1 MVSLRTGVEPYGP
14 VQDTMFRALAVLR
27 FAVLA
32 NAIAIYVVRS
42 SGYDHP
48 RLGAGVMARRM

>member
-1 MVSLRTGVEPYGP
+1 MRTAVEPYGP

-32 NAIAIYVVRS
+32 NCVAIYVVRCFGLRPPTRS
-42 SGYDHP
+42 
-48 RLGAGVMARRM
+48 ARG